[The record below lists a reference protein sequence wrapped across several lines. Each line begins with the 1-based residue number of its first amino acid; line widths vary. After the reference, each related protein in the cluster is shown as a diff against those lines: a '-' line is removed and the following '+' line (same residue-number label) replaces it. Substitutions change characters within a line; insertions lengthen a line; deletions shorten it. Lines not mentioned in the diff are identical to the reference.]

1 MHAVSKFSINSA
13 EGSSY
18 LHLCLEPTQIM
29 SLDTSR
35 RKSTSAALIALKF
48 TA

>member
-18 LHLCLEPTQIM
+18 LHLGLDPTQM
-29 SLDTSR
+29 SLDISR
-35 RKSTSAALIALKF
+35 RRSTSAALIALKF